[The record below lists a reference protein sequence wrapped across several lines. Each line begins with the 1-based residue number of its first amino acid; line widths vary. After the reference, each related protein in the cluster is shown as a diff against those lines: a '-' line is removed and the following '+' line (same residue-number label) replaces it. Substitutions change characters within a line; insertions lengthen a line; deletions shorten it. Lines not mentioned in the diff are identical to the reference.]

1 MVFVRQSLSR
11 HLPLIAAFLASALV
25 LLAPAVWNR
34 FPFLFFDSGAYLE
47 RPFDG
52 TLSAGRSMV
61 YGVWLAAL
69 RFYDF
74 WPAAIAQCALTVW
87 LVYLVLRSHG
97 LRDRPILLPLA
108 LFAVVSFHAAGT
120 ALPWFAAQLMPD
132 LFAALAVLALYL
144 LLFKHDTLHWTER
157 CGLIAL
163 IVFAC
168 TAHNGTYA
176 VILALSLAAL
186 MLFIVARQLVPAAA
200 LRSAVAAVL
209 LAAIFLP
216 SVNYLFA
223 GKFAW
228 TSGGTSFIFSRL
240 VQDGIV
246 ARYLAD
252 NCPDPSIKLCKFQ
265 KQLPKTADDF
275 LWHQGQK
282 GPFVSIGG
290 WDEGADEMK
299 RIALDS
305 LAQYPAMHL
314 KTAFYSTGLQL
325 IRVETGDG
333 IVRGIW
339 SAYAAIERLAPE
351 SRISMHTSRQ
361 RFDMLAPTFKALN
374 AIHVPITLAA
384 MTLLPLLLFLAWRR
398 REIRDVHLFAAT
410 IILALLAN
418 AFVMGVLSN
427 PHHRYGARLAWTAP
441 FVWSVVLIQLL
452 VTSRAWQEAAM
463 RWLISAGLLPKP
475 AVVPVPAR
483 EIPPAAEN

>member
-1 MVFVRQSLSR
+1 MVVRPSLSR
-11 HLPLIAAFLASALV
+11 SLPLIAAFLAAVLV
-25 LLAPAVWNR
+25 LLVPAIWNR
-34 FPFLFFDSGAYLE
+34 FPFLFYDSGAYLE

-74 WPAAIAQCALTVW
+74 WPAAILQCALTVW
-87 LVYLVLRSHG
+87 IVYLVLRSHG
-97 LRDRPILLPLA
+97 LRGRPLLLPLA
-108 LFAVVSFHAAGT
+108 LFAVVSLLAAGT

-132 LFAALAVLALYL
+132 LFAALAVLALHL
-144 LLFKHDTLHWTER
+144 LLFKHDALHRAER
-157 CGLIAL
+157 YGLIAL
-163 IVFAC
+163 IVFASG
-168 TAHNGTYA
+168 AHNATYA
-176 VILALSLAAL
+176 VILALTFAAL
-186 MLFIVARQLVPAAA
+186 IVFIVARQLISPAA

-209 LAAIFLP
+209 LTAIFLP

-228 TSGGTSFIFSRL
+228 TSGGMSFIFSRL

-252 NCPDPSIKLCKFQ
+252 NCPDPSLKLCKFR
-265 KQLPKTADDF
+265 KQIPNTADDF
-275 LWHQGQK
+275 LWHQGPK

-305 LAQYPAMHL
+305 VAQYPAMHF
-314 KTAFYSTGLQL
+314 KTALYSTGLQL
-325 IRVETGDG
+325 VRVETGDG

-339 SAYAAIERLAPE
+339 SAYAAIERLVPE

-361 RFDMLAPTFKALN
+361 RFDLLAPTFKTLN
-374 AIHVPITLAA
+374 TIHVPLTLAA
-384 MTLLPLLLFLAWRR
+384 MTLLPLLLFSAWRR
-398 REIRDVHLFAAT
+398 REIHDIHILAAT
-410 IILALLAN
+410 IVLALLAN

-452 VTSRAWQEAAM
+452 VTARAWQEAAM
-463 RWLISAGLLPKP
+463 RWLISAGLLPRP

-483 EIPPAAEN
+483 EIPPAAER